1 MLIGEGGGGG
11 GEGAGEGELVE
22 VVVVV
27 GRVEDLDPYTVRR
40 TGQGA
45 DEC

>member
-1 MLIGEGGGGG
+1 MLIGAG
-11 GEGAGEGELVE
+11 GEEGEGELVVVV

-40 TGQGA
+40 TGQVA

>member
-1 MLIGEGGGGG
+1 MLI
-11 GEGAGEGELVE
+11 GEGELVE
-22 VVVVV
+22 VVVVVV